1 MHHQNLKHLLE
12 KVLKKM
18 KNLKK
23 KVRVKTTMMI
33 ERKWLVRKG
42 TFTKCKVA
50 TKKDNKQTT
59 KKLQTASRYRQ
70 NMFNVN
76 LNMGNNS

>member
-1 MHHQNLKHLLE
+1 
-12 KVLKKM
+12 M

-50 TKKDNKQTT
+50 TKKDSKQTT
-59 KKLQTASRYRQ
+59 KRLQTASRYRPTCIR
-70 NMFNVN
+70 
-76 LNMGNNS
+76 

>member
-1 MHHQNLKHLLE
+1 
-12 KVLKKM
+12 M

-50 TKKDNKQTT
+50 TKRDNKQTT
-59 KKLQTASRYRQ
+59 KRLQIASRYRPTC
-70 NMFNVN
+70 
-76 LNMGNNS
+76 LT